1 LSRWQAYIRSAEQV
15 ISRYDGDIPL
25 SPWLREFFRENK
37 KMGSTDRRFVGS
49 LVYQFYRTCG
59 FVKGDDMQER
69 FLAARFLCSFEAD
82 PVLEALKPEW
92 NLQVGR
98 TVADK
103 LQIITFETTVTALES
118 EYAGDVSDL
127 IDRARFRESFLVQP
141 DLFLRVRPGKEEV
154 VTAKL
159 EAAAIPFTKVSEHC
173 FSIPNQSNADKVLKL
188 DTEAVVQD
196 YNSQRTGEFFGLKKT
211 DRNFKVW
218 DCCAASGGKS
228 IMAYDINPEID
239 LTVSDI
245 RDTILINLEIRFDRA
260 GIKKFYPFKVD
271 LARAGNMPN
280 GIYDTVIADLPCSG
294 SGTWSRTPEQSC
306 FFSRSK
312 IRHYSDLQM
321 SILKNVVKTLK
332 PGGRLVYITCSVFRE
347 ENEQVVEFAKE
358 TLQLTL
364 IDMQYLK
371 GYEMK
376 ADTLFVAVFRS

>member
-1 LSRWQAYIRSAEQV
+1 MSVARKLEV
-15 ISRYDGDIPL
+15 I
-25 SPWLREFFRENK
+25 
-37 KMGSTDRRFVGS
+37 T
-49 LVYQFYRTCG
+49 T
-59 FVKGDDMQER
+59 
-69 FLAARFLCSFEAD
+69 
-82 PVLEALKPEW
+82 
-92 NLQVGR
+92 
-98 TVADK
+98 
-103 LQIITFETTVTALES
+103 ETTVTAAAA
-118 EYAGDVSDL
+118 EYAEDVSEL
-127 IDRARFRESFLVQP
+127 IDRPQFRESFLVQP
-141 DLFLRVRPGKEEV
+141 DLFLRVRPGKEEIV
-154 VTAKL
+154 IAKL
-159 EAAAIPFTKVSEHC
+159 DAASIPFHKLSEQC
-173 FSIPNQSNADKVLKL
+173 LSIPNQSNADKVLKL
-188 DTEAVVQD
+188 DAEAVVQD
-196 YNSQRTGEFFGLKKT
+196 YNSQRTGDFFGLKKS

-312 IRHYSDLQM
+312 IRHYSDLQR

-347 ENEQVVEFAKE
+347 ENEQVVEFVKE
-358 TLQLTL
+358 SLQLEL